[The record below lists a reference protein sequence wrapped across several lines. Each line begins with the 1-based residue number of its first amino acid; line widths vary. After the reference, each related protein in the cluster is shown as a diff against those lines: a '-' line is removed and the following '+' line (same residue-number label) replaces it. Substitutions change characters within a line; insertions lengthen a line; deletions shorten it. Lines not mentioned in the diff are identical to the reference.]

1 MTNRTYDDAVDL
13 LNTLQTPIEL
23 IKERLKP
30 GSTYY
35 ENANKELRR
44 CLTHIGYSQQDL
56 EKLNI
61 IHVAGT
67 KGKGTTCAYVDSILS
82 HYKKAHHVPKSIGLF
97 TSPHLIAVRERIRI
111 NSSPISAA
119 LFAKYFFEVWDALD
133 AAKAVDSFETP
144 VYFRFLTLMSWHVFL
159 SEGVDT
165 AIYEVG
171 LGGEYDST
179 NIVDR
184 PAVTGI
190 SRLGIDHVAIL
201 GSTIDKIAWNK
212 AGIWKTGVPAFT
224 VDQVPE
230 AMEVVKQRAQER
242 NVESLSVVG
251 VDPRLNGVKIRPDA
265 EFQKSNA
272 SLAIALADT
281 VLKKL
286 ESSYSSSKDSLP
298 KEFVDGLEQ
307 TVWRGR
313 CETKIDGNITW
324 YLDGAHTLDS
334 IKIAAEWFSKES
346 SRKSAKRVL
355 IFNQHGLRE
364 AMQLLEQLFSTI
376 TKEALVHFDQVIF
389 CTNAARQDRSTT
401 KDLVNNI
408 YDSAVIASLEHQRS
422 FADKWRSLD
431 PSSSTEIHVLS
442 SIEDAFDHV
451 RGLSSEAGE
460 TEGVDVFITGSIH
473 LIGRALS
480 IIEGVDAL

>member
-1 MTNRTYDDAVDL
+1 MKSRTYDDAVEL

-23 IKERLKP
+23 VKERLKP

-35 ENANKELRR
+35 ETANQELRR
-44 CLTHIGYSQQDL
+44 CLDHIGYSQRDL

-67 KGKGTTCAYVDSILS
+67 KGKGTTCAYVGSILS
-82 HYKKAHHVPKSIGLF
+82 HYSKSHGIPKNIGLF

-119 LFAKYFFEVWDALD
+119 SFAKYFFEVWDALD
-133 AAKAVDSFETP
+133 AAKATDSFETP
-144 VYFRFLTLMSWHVFL
+144 VYFRYLTLMSYHVFL

-184 PAVTGI
+184 PVVTGI
-190 SRLGIDHVAIL
+190 SRLGIDHVSIL

-212 AGIWKTGVPAFT
+212 AGILKAGVSAFT

-230 AMEVVKQRAQER
+230 AMEVIEQRAKER
-242 NVESLSVVG
+242 NVASLSVVG
-251 VDPRLNGVKIRPDA
+251 VDSRLNGVKIRPDA

-281 VLKKL
+281 ALKRLDPKYV
-286 ESSYSSSKDSLP
+286 SSTDSLP

-307 TVWRGR
+307 AVWRGR
-313 CETKIDGNITW
+313 CETKMEGNITW
-324 YLDGAHTLDS
+324 YLDGAHTMDS
-334 IKIAAEWFSKES
+334 IKVAAQWFSNES
-346 SRKSAKRVL
+346 SQRSAKRVL
-355 IFNQHGLRE
+355 IFNQQGQRE
-364 AMQLLEQLFSTI
+364 AMELVEQLFNTI
-376 TKEALVHFDQVIF
+376 SGEGLVHFDQVIF
-389 CTNAARQDRSTT
+389 CTNAAREEKGTK
-401 KDLVNNI
+401 KDLVNNV
-408 YDSAVIASLEHQRS
+408 YDSAMIASLAQQKS
-422 FADKWRSLD
+422 FAERWRSLD
-431 PSSSTEIHVLS
+431 PSPSTQIHVLNT
-442 SIEDAFDHV
+442 IEDAFDHV
-451 RGLSSEAGE
+451 RSSNHATDE
-460 TEGVDVFITGSIH
+460 TEKTEVFVTGSIH
-473 LIGRALS
+473 LIGRALG
-480 IIEGVDAL
+480 ILEGVDAL